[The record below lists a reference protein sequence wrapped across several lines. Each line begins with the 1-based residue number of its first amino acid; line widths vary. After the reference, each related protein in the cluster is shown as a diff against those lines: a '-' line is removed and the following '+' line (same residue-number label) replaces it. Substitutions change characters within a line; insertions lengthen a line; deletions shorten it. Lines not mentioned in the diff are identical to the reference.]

1 MLYLFFEKLSNTNF
15 DKWSWAPCNDL
26 VTIYI
31 PICLFAGKL
40 IYFNLPF
47 HLFSKLCPFLE
58 IKWHNYTKTMEICSL
73 TLWSLLNIVI
83 RFPLIFPIEQSCK
96 VTLPAILL
104 EMTPFSSKWLSK
116 SYLKG
121 MSLSSFCL
129 HATTFVLTQHNVF
142 SNALLRLL
150 SHEAVLT
157 LESTI

>member
-1 MLYLFFEKLSNTNF
+1 MLYFFFEKLSNTNF

-73 TLWSLLNIVI
+73 TLWSLLNTVI
-83 RFPLIFPIEQSCK
+83 RFPLIFPIEKSCK

-104 EMTPFSSKWLSK
+104 EMTPLSSKWLRK
-116 SYLKG
+116 IIFEGHEL
-121 MSLSSFCL
+121 
-129 HATTFVLTQHNVF
+129 VF
-142 SNALLRLL
+142 FLPACDNLCPYSA
-150 SHEAVLT
+150 
-157 LESTI
+157 